1 METVLVTGATGR
13 IGPHVLAALADAG
26 VETVGFSRSGGSA
39 ADVDLR
45 GDATDPGDVYGAL
58 ARTEPDGVV
67 HLGTLSGPEHDPG
80 HVVFES
86 NALSPYVVCEAAA
99 AVGVERVVSASSLA
113 ALGTGFQPE
122 PVRLSY
128 LPLDEDHPL
137 TAHDPYGLGKRAGEV
152 AAGGVARRRGAP
164 SVVSLRFPY
173 VVDGATAAA
182 WRGADRSLAGLRDS
196 GDFETARD
204 TLFSYLRSSDAA
216 RAVRRALAADGV
228 DGHEACF
235 VVAADTTTTT
245 PTPTL
250 VERVY
255 PDVPTRTALD
265 AGSRASLISTA
276 RARDLLD
283 WEPRASWLDDPDE
296 PGSGTGAGED

>member
-13 IGPHVLAALADAG
+13 VGPHVLAALADDG
-26 VETVGFSRSGGSA
+26 VETVGLSRRGGSD

-45 GDATDPGDVYGAL
+45 GDTTDAGDVYGAL

-99 AVGVERVVSASSLA
+99 AAGVERVVAASSLA

-122 PVRLSY
+122 PVRLSA

-137 TAHDPYGLGKRAGEV
+137 TAHDPYGLGKRAGEL
-152 AAGGVARRRGAP
+152 AADGVARRAGAP
-164 SVVSLRFPY
+164 DVVSLRFPY
-173 VVDGATAAA
+173 VVDESTAAT
-182 WRGADRSLAGLRDS
+182 WRGRDRSLAGLRAS

-204 TLFSYLRSSDAA
+204 SLFSYLRSSDAA
-216 RAVRRALAADGV
+216 RAVRRALDADGADV
-228 DGHEACF
+228 DGHEACY
-235 VVAADTTTTT
+235 VAAADTTTTT
-245 PTPTL
+245 ATREL
-250 VERVY
+250 LADVY
-255 PDVPTRTALD
+255 PDVPVRDSFDPRDREALLST
-265 AGSRASLISTA
+265 GTA
-276 RARDLLD
+276 RELLD
-283 WEPRASWLDDPDE
+283 WAPRASWLDE
-296 PGSGTGAGED
+296 PGEG